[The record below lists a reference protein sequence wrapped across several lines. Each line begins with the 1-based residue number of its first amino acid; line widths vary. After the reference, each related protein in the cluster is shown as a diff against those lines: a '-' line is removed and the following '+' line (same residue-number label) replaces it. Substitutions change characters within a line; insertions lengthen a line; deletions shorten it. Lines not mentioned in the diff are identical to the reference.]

1 MEWNRMECNV
11 MNINGPEA
19 ATHMAQGKFL
29 KEKLFF
35 KADVA
40 S

>member
-19 ATHMAQGKFL
+19 ATHGPRQISERETVFQ
-29 KEKLFF
+29 
-35 KADVA
+35 